1 MELPV
6 SSARIPERPRLRP
19 IYDALYLPG
28 RVWLG
33 SGPVS
38 ASEVEDPDGRWAAL
52 VRLLDGSRDVGQLQ
66 RELSAALT
74 ADEVIE
80 GIATLHDG
88 GFLEDAA
95 DNPPAELSTDEL
107 RRYSANIN
115 FFRSRATSWEEV
127 HGPQASLKQA
137 RVVVFG
143 MGGIGT
149 NVCMALAELGVG
161 TIIGV
166 DFDSVDLSN
175 LNRQV
180 LYSTRAVG
188 KPKVEV
194 AAERINAFNPEIE
207 FIGIRQKIGSA
218 ADVAEILG
226 TTTPDFAFCLAD
238 KPNGWIDFWINE
250 ACVRRGVPFSAGSIS
265 SHFGNVYTVIPGA
278 GPCYRCIFDGE
289 IAENPQFQE
298 VLDYVRQHVIN
309 SNTSALG
316 PDCMFMA
323 YFLVHEMLRHLIGVG
338 SVLASGKLLE
348 IDFVTFE
355 QKWHPTTRRADCP
368 VCSPSTTVFYDND
381 NLVIAE

>member
-1 MELPV
+1 MSGAP
-6 SSARIPERPRLRP
+6 IPERPRLRP
-19 IYDALYLPG
+19 IYDPLYLPG

-33 SGPVS
+33 SGPAF
-38 ASEVEDPDGRWAAL
+38 ASEIEDPDGRWAAL
-52 VRLLDGSRDVGQLQ
+52 VRLLDGNRDVAQLQ
-66 RELSAALT
+66 RELGTTLT
-74 ADEVIE
+74 AAEVLE
-80 GIATLHDG
+80 GIGTLHDG

-95 DNPPAELSTDEL
+95 DNPPAELSADEL

-115 FFRSRATSWEEV
+115 FFRSRATNWEEV
-127 HGPQASLKQA
+127 HGPQTRLKQA

-180 LYSTRAVG
+180 LYSTVAVG
-188 KPKVEV
+188 RPKVEV
-194 AAERINAFNPEIE
+194 AAERIKAFNPDIE
-207 FIGIRQKIGSA
+207 FTGIRQKISSA
-218 ADVAEILG
+218 ADVAAILE
-226 TTTPDFAFCLAD
+226 TTNPDFAFCLAD
-238 KPNGWIDFWINE
+238 KPNGWIDFWVNE
-250 ACVRRGVPFSAGSIS
+250 ACVGRGVPFTAGSIS
-265 SHFGNVYTVIPGA
+265 SHFGNAYTVVPGA

-309 SNTSALG
+309 SSTSALG

-323 YFLVHEMLRHLIGVG
+323 YFLVHEMLRNLIGLG
-338 SVLASGKLLE
+338 PVLASGNLLE

-355 QKWHPTTRRADCP
+355 QKWHPTTRRPDCP
-368 VCSPSTTVFYDND
+368 VCSASTPVFYDNES
-381 NLVIAE
+381 VISVSTMD